1 MVDCW
6 CSIDR
11 QNDKLDLS
19 THLVVVPTGTALRQT
34 LATLAQKAKAEKI
47 LLFPPRIITAGQLDV
62 SLLPTTAPLATPIE
76 RELAWSS
83 LLAEQGPDVRRAL
96 LPKIPEP
103 AIDASLRRLAKL
115 LVDADDQLSAENLS
129 LADLPDRVTNP
140 TPLSLARWKV
150 IVSLVPAYRVKL
162 KDAGR
167 IDPAQH
173 RQEMLSEPI
182 LPYPGPIWLLG
193 TVDLQPAHLRIL
205 QAVAQAGTPITS
217 LVIAP
222 PNRQDDFDEFGILR
236 TGQWLD
242 RPIPIDDDQII
253 IAADPSDEALATL
266 SILHDWR
273 EINPADIAIG
283 ILDPQIIPRLIE
295 PGRKLGWEI
304 DPYRIPRPDRSR
316 PLTFLRLVA
325 DYQAQ
330 ESAESL
336 ARLIRHPDLE
346 GFLIAHA
353 AAEDRDPIA
362 DLDQIRSRRLPKSI
376 SCTELVERDGLSW
389 GTDFSSLL
397 KDWPRGDR
405 NLREW
410 IDRFIEILIPL
421 YQHLSEQEL
430 PADLDHVA
438 SALRGAAEIPA
449 LLLSK
454 GTAHDALDLVCRFY
468 TIDEDPPETNRP
480 LIRGLGWLD
489 LPLDRAGHLIIAG
502 MNQES
507 VSSPVSRG
515 LITERIQKDL
525 ELNWDQ
531 DRRARDRYFLEWL
544 LASRK
549 VKVILARQSADRDPL
564 TPSSLL
570 LADSAVVRAKRLSR
584 FFDEPLPTRSIAR
597 PSSAPF
603 KIQPPTLPIP
613 PAINELRVT
622 AFRDYLLC
630 PYRFYLRH
638 VRKLVTVDDQQAELD
653 APSFGSLFHDIFE
666 AFGRSPLAHSPDA
679 SAISAFV
686 EGEWRDRERN
696 RYRGSLPSVLIQ
708 GEQIKRRLFAF
719 ANWQA
724 QWFAQ
729 GWRIL
734 HVELEATATSAS
746 IVVDDKPFYL
756 TGRIDR
762 IDQNINTGEI
772 AIIDYKTGD
781 ALATPE
787 DRHRKKGE
795 WTDLQLPLYRHL
807 VLGTKAAQDIARGA
821 GPPVLGYIAT
831 PKSTEDTNFYRASWE
846 EEDLASADDAA
857 RRVVRGLRQG
867 IFEPRSCEKG
877 AIDSFSEF
885 SRICQDGILGHE

>member
-1 MVDCW
+1 MIDKTTS
-6 CSIDR
+6 SIFPLTSCRAYWNGSSPDACHARAKGEGGENPSISAAHHHCGTTRCLSLADNRPVGDSDR
-11 QNDKLDLS
+11 AR
-19 THLVVVPTGTALRQT
+19 TRLVVA
-34 LATLAQKAKAEKI
+34 
-47 LLFPPRIITAGQLDV
+47 AGG
-62 SLLPTTAPLATPIE
+62 A
-76 RELAWSS
+76 
-83 LLAEQGPDVRRAL
+83 GPDVRRAL

-167 IDPAQH
+167 IDPTQH

-353 AAEDRDPIA
+353 AAEDRNPIA

-438 SALRGAAEIPA
+438 SALRERRRSQPYSSAKEQPMMRWIWFADSTPSMKIHPKRID
-449 LLLSK
+449 LS
-454 GTAHDALDLVCRFY
+454 F
-468 TIDEDPPETNRP
+468 
-480 LIRGLGWLD
+480 
-489 LPLDRAGHLIIAG
+489 AGSA
-502 MNQES
+502 
-507 VSSPVSRG
+507 G
-515 LITERIQKDL
+515 LIYPSTGPGISSS
-525 ELNWDQ
+525 
-531 DRRARDRYFLEWL
+531 RA
-544 LASRK
+544 
-549 VKVILARQSADRDPL
+549 
-564 TPSSLL
+564 
-570 LADSAVVRAKRLSR
+570 
-584 FFDEPLPTRSIAR
+584 
-597 PSSAPF
+597 
-603 KIQPPTLPIP
+603 
-613 PAINELRVT
+613 
-622 AFRDYLLC
+622 
-630 PYRFYLRH
+630 
-638 VRKLVTVDDQQAELD
+638 
-653 APSFGSLFHDIFE
+653 
-666 AFGRSPLAHSPDA
+666 
-679 SAISAFV
+679 
-686 EGEWRDRERN
+686 
-696 RYRGSLPSVLIQ
+696 
-708 GEQIKRRLFAF
+708 
-719 ANWQA
+719 
-724 QWFAQ
+724 
-729 GWRIL
+729 
-734 HVELEATATSAS
+734 
-746 IVVDDKPFYL
+746 
-756 TGRIDR
+756 
-762 IDQNINTGEI
+762 
-772 AIIDYKTGD
+772 
-781 ALATPE
+781 
-787 DRHRKKGE
+787 
-795 WTDLQLPLYRHL
+795 
-807 VLGTKAAQDIARGA
+807 
-821 GPPVLGYIAT
+821 
-831 PKSTEDTNFYRASWE
+831 
-846 EEDLASADDAA
+846 
-857 RRVVRGLRQG
+857 
-867 IFEPRSCEKG
+867 
-877 AIDSFSEF
+877 
-885 SRICQDGILGHE
+885 